1 MVSQTLVQCSTNR
14 NILGAKIKKLE
25 EGKLE
30 KRNIE
35 RKKCKLEKYVQDN
48 IMLFVS
54 CACGIQTGP
63 CICLEGFY
71 FRQQ

>member
-14 NILGAKIKKLE
+14 NILGAKKKKLE

-30 KRNIE
+30 K
-35 RKKCKLEKYVQDN
+35 KKDREKNENLKSTYRQDN

-54 CACGIQTGP
+54 CACGIHTGLW
-63 CICLEGFY
+63 IG
-71 FRQQ
+71 